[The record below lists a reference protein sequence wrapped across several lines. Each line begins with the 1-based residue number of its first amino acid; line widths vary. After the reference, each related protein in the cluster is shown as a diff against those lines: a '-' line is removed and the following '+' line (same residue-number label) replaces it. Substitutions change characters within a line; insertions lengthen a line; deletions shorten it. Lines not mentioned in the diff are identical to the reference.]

1 MFCAQQVAEFR
12 PHLDELTQRGIDL
25 AVIGSGA
32 PQFAFGF
39 REQMRLPIPVYSDQ
53 ALATY
58 RAAAMNRS
66 LWRMFHPGQLL
77 GWRALRHFRLALLGD
92 ATQQGGVVIVGP
104 GGRVVYEFHNRF
116 PGDHPKPAVVVKA
129 ALSALPQ

>member
-32 PQFAFGF
+32 PQFALGF
-39 REQMRLPIPVYSDQ
+39 QERMGLPIPIYSDQ
-53 ALATY
+53 ALASY
-58 RAAAMNRS
+58 RAARMNRS

-77 GWRALRHFRLALLGD
+77 GWRALRHFRLQLLGD
-92 ATQQGGVVIVGP
+92 ATQQGGVVIVTP
-104 GGRVVYEFHNRF
+104 GGRVIYEFHNRF
-116 PGDHPKPAVVVKA
+116 AGDHPRPAAVVRA
-129 ALSALPQ
+129 ALAAGPR